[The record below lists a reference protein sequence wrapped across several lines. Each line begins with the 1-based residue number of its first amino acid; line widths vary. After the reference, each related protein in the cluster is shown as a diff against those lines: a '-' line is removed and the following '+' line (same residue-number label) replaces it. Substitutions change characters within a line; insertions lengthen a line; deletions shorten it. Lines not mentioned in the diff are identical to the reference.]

1 MTLPPH
7 RAAGALG
14 GVTPS
19 QIAKDYKVPMHVVW
33 YWLRVGNI
41 FPTPVLAGR
50 RYEIPPQ
57 YVVLNPEMRAQWN
70 PDHYTPTGK
79 PVGRPKGV
87 KNSRPYPTGVKRPR
101 RVQSDAA
108 SPKK

>member
-7 RAAGALG
+7 RVAGALG
-14 GVTPS
+14 GIRPS
-19 QIAKDYKVPMHVVW
+19 QVAADYNVPMHVVW
-33 YWLRVGNI
+33 YWLRISNI
-41 FPTPVLAGR
+41 FPQPVFTRG
-50 RYEIPPQ
+50 RYEIPRH
-57 YVVLNPEMRAQWN
+57 YVVLNPALRPQW
-70 PDHYTPTGK
+70 DTKYHKPTGR

-101 RVQSDAA
+101 RVHSDAA